1 MAMEKI
7 GDGLKKILLVGIG
20 AAATTVEKS
29 QQIIDELVKKGE
41 ITVEQGKELNK
52 ELQHNVK
59 KTLEARKLDTA
70 AVEERLSKMGKDD
83 LELLKK
89 KIKEVEEKADKLK
102 ESAADAIDDVTGI
115 AESDKAAAASA
126 EMDALDEDL
135 AKEGYAPAEPE
146 AAEPAEEKE
155 DSTEA

>member
-59 KTLEARKLDTA
+59 KTLEARKLDA
-70 AVEERLSKMGKDD
+70 ASVEERLSKMGKDD

-89 KIKEVEEKADKLK
+89 KIKEVEEKADK
-102 ESAADAIDDVTGI
+102 AIDDVTGI
-115 AESDKAAAASA
+115 GESDKAAAESA

-135 AKEGYAPAEPE
+135 AREGYAPAEPE
-146 AAEPAEEKE
+146 AAEETE
-155 DSTEA
+155 DSSEG

>member
-59 KTLEARKLDTA
+59 KTLEARKLDA
-70 AVEERLSKMGKDD
+70 ATVEERLSKMGKDD

-89 KIKEVEEKADKLK
+89 KIKEVEEKADK
-102 ESAADAIDDVTGI
+102 AIDDVTGI
-115 AESDKAAAASA
+115 GESDKAAAASA

-135 AKEGYAPAEPE
+135 AKEGYAPTDPE
-146 AAEPAEEKE
+146 AAEGTD

>member
-59 KTLEARKLDTA
+59 KTLEASKLDA
-70 AVEERLSKMGKDD
+70 ATVEERLSKMGKDD

-89 KIKEVEEKADKLK
+89 KIKEVEEKADK
-102 ESAADAIDDVTGI
+102 AIDDVTGI
-115 AESDKAAAASA
+115 GESDKAAAASA

-135 AKEGYAPAEPE
+135 AKEGYAPADSE
-146 AAEPAEEKE
+146 AAEETD

>member
-29 QQIIDELVKKGE
+29 SQIIDDLVKKGE

-52 ELQHNVK
+52 ELQHNVR
-59 KTLEARKLDTA
+59 KTMEARKADAMT
-70 AVEERLSKMGKDD
+70 VEEKLAKMSADE

-89 KIKEVEEKADKLK
+89 KIAEAEKAF
-102 ESAADAIDDVTGI
+102 EDATGI
-115 AESDKAAAASA
+115 TESDEEAKAAAELD
-126 EMDALDEDL
+126 EMDDDIQ
-135 AKEGYAPAEPE
+135 KEGYMPAD
-146 AAEPAEEKE
+146 EEKTE
-155 DSTEA
+155 D

>member
-1 MAMEKI
+1 MPKKLTLSVSLRKVREVKMAMEKI

-59 KTLEARKLDTA
+59 KSFEARKADTESFEAKIAQMGADELA
-70 AVEERLSKMGKDD
+70 A
-83 LELLKK
+83 LKK
-89 KIKEVEEKADKLK
+89 KIHEAE
-102 ESAADAIDDVTGI
+102 AAIAEMTGT
-115 AESDKAAAASA
+115 AESDEAAAEAA
-126 EMDALDEDL
+126 AENEMDEIIAE
-135 AKEGYAPAEPE
+135 EGYIPVDEKQ
-146 AAEPAEEKE
+146 AEEE
-155 DSTEA
+155 

>member
-59 KTLEARKLDTA
+59 KTLDARKLDSA
-70 AVEERLSKMGKDD
+70 AVEEKLSKMGKDE
-83 LELLKK
+83 LEFLKK
-89 KIKEVEEKADKLK
+89 KIKEAEEAADKLK
-102 ESAADAIDDVTGI
+102 ETATDVVEDVTGLT
-115 AESDKAAAASA
+115 ESDKAAAESA
-126 EMDALDEDL
+126 EKDAMDEDL
-135 AKEGYAPAEPE
+135 AKEGYMASTDDGEADAE
-146 AAEPAEEKE
+146 A
-155 DSTEA
+155 

>member
-29 QQIIDELVKKGE
+29 SQIIDELVKKGE

-59 KTLEARKLDTA
+59 KTMEARKLDAETIEA
-70 AVEERLSKMGKDD
+70 KLAKMSADEI
-83 LELLKK
+83 ELLKS
-89 KIKEVEEKADKLK
+89 KIREAEEAF
-102 ESAADAIDDVTGI
+102 ADVT
-115 AESDKAAAASA
+115 SDGSLKGDTLYKVETAGGTVRLQAVGF
-126 EMDALDEDL
+126 D
-135 AKEGYAPAEPE
+135 
-146 AAEPAEEKE
+146 
-155 DSTEA
+155 

>member
-1 MAMEKI
+1 MEKI

-59 KTLEARKLDTA
+59 KTLDSRKLDA
-70 AVEERLSKMGKDD
+70 ATVEERLSKMGKDE
-83 LELLKK
+83 LELLKQ
-89 KIKEVEEKADKLK
+89 KIKEAEEAADKIK
-102 ESAADAIDDVTGI
+102 ENATGAVEDMTGI
-115 AESDKAAAASA
+115 TESDKVAAESA
-126 EMDALDEDL
+126 EMDAMDEDL
-135 AKEGYAPAEPE
+135 AKEGYMASSEEAE
-146 AAEPAEEKE
+146 A
-155 DSTEA
+155 

>member
-59 KTLEARKLDTA
+59 KTLEARKLDA
-70 AVEERLSKMGKDD
+70 ATVEERLSKMGKDD

-89 KIKEVEEKADKLK
+89 KIKEVEEKADK
-102 ESAADAIDDVTGI
+102 AIDDVTGI
-115 AESDKAAAASA
+115 GESDKAAAASA

-135 AKEGYAPAEPE
+135 AKEGYAPADSE
-146 AAEPAEEKE
+146 AAEETD

>member
-1 MAMEKI
+1 MEKI

-59 KTLEARKLDTA
+59 KTLEARKLDAA

-89 KIKEVEEKADKLK
+89 
-102 ESAADAIDDVTGI
+102 
-115 AESDKAAAASA
+115 
-126 EMDALDEDL
+126 
-135 AKEGYAPAEPE
+135 
-146 AAEPAEEKE
+146 
-155 DSTEA
+155 

>member
-52 ELQHNVK
+52 ELRHNVK
-59 KTLEARKLDTA
+59 KTLEARKLDA
-70 AVEERLSKMGKDD
+70 SAVEERLSKMGKDD

-89 KIKEVEEKADKLK
+89 KIKEVEEKADK
-102 ESAADAIDDVTGI
+102 AIDDVPGI
-115 AESDKAAAASA
+115 GESDKAAPASA

-135 AKEGYAPAEPE
+135 AKEGYAPADSE
-146 AAEPAEEKE
+146 AAEETD